1 MLGLHLPKY
10 PIPKW
15 GQKGKT
21 IKYVR
26 AYLEEIEEE
35 GSDRLIS
42 SPTERRRRRRAR
54 EDRRETERE
63 RVKKLILG
71 YSKKAAFQVRIFSV
85 FFFFFPLLP
94 VSDYKKKREG
104 YADSRVPCV
113 RRARTRTTRH
123 GHGRQIAVSVSY
135 GGNSGACKRIPTRSF
150 LFFFTFGRNND
161 TFSSS
166 SSSSSYY

>member
-1 MLGLHLPKY
+1 MLGLHLQKY

-21 IKYVR
+21 VKYVR
-26 AYLEEIEEE
+26 AYLEETEEV

-85 FFFFFPLLP
+85 FFFFPSP
-94 VSDYKKKREG
+94 P
-104 YADSRVPCV
+104 RV
-113 RRARTRTTRH
+113 R
-123 GHGRQIAVSVSY
+123 
-135 GGNSGACKRIPTRSF
+135 
-150 LFFFTFGRNND
+150 L
-161 TFSSS
+161 
-166 SSSSSYY
+166 

>member
-1 MLGLHLPKY
+1 MLGLHLQKY

-21 IKYVR
+21 VKYVR
-26 AYLEEIEEE
+26 AYLEETEEV

-85 FFFFFPLLP
+85 FFFFSLSSPCP
-94 VSDYKKKREG
+94 TIKKKGRIRG
-104 YADSRVPCV
+104 QPCPLRTPCPYAYDTT
-113 RRARTRTTRH
+113 RARQANCRVRVIW
-123 GHGRQIAVSVSY
+123 RKF
-135 GGNSGACKRIPTRSF
+135 GGP
-150 LFFFTFGRNND
+150 
-161 TFSSS
+161 
-166 SSSSSYY
+166 

>member
-1 MLGLHLPKY
+1 MLGLHLQKY

-21 IKYVR
+21 VKYVR
-26 AYLEEIEEE
+26 AYLEETEEV

-85 FFFFFPLLP
+85 FFFFSLSSPCP
-94 VSDYKKKREG
+94 TIKKKG
-104 YADSRVPCV
+104 KD
-113 RRARTRTTRH
+113 TRT
-123 GHGRQIAVSVSY
+123 AVSPAYAVPVRVRHDTGTAGKLPCPCHMEEIRGPVKEFQQEAFY
-135 GGNSGACKRIPTRSF
+135 
-150 LFFFTFGRNND
+150 FGRNND
-161 TFSSS
+161 TFF
-166 SSSSSYY
+166 SSSSYY

>member
-1 MLGLHLPKY
+1 MLGLHLQKY

-21 IKYVR
+21 VKYVR

-42 SPTERRRRRRAR
+42 SPTERSRRRAR
-54 EDRRETERE
+54 EDRRETLRERERE
-63 RVKKLILG
+63 RVGKLILG

-94 VSDYKKKREG
+94 VSDYKKKGKE
-104 YADSRVPCV
+104 
-113 RRARTRTTRH
+113 TRT
-123 GHGRQIAVSVSY
+123 AVSPAYAVPVRVRHDTGTAGKLPCPCHMEEIRGPVKEFQQEAFY
-135 GGNSGACKRIPTRSF
+135 
-150 LFFFTFGRNND
+150 FGRNND
-161 TFSSS
+161 TFF
-166 SSSSSYY
+166 SSSSYY